1 MSIIEKLKPAFL
13 EYRVP
18 KEGPLKDTFNFRKI
32 WKIAILLTAA
42 VTLIPL
48 IAITIIDYNVTQK
61 SLESEILLRTSR
73 VASNTKRS
81 ISFSLINRQS
91 ALDFIIQDNSFKEL
105 NDVHR
110 LTTILTNLK
119 SSFGEF
125 VDIGVI
131 NEEGIQTTYVGDYNL
146 EGKNY
151 SAQSS
156 FQKVVEQGMYISDV
170 FMGFR
175 NKPHFVIALKYTNE
189 DDSFYVLRTTIDTDH
204 FGDLLSNLELSG
216 MGDAFIINHEGIIQT
231 SSRIH
236 GNVLEKISM
245 PVPEYSERTMAMEYT
260 DKKNKTSIVA
270 YSYIPDT
277 KFILMIIKD
286 KTALMKSWRA
296 TKSILILFLAGSI
309 TIILAVILSMT
320 TFLVNNMYYADKKRS
335 QAMHRIEYDNKLA
348 TIGRLA
354 AGVAHEINN
363 PLAIINE
370 KAGLIKDMFTYQNKY
385 SDDQRLIGLVDS
397 IISSVSR
404 CGSITHRL
412 LSFAR
417 HMEVSIQSVDIKK
430 LITDVLGFMGKE
442 AEYRSIQIIIDIP
455 DNLPFMEC
463 DRGKMQQIFLNL
475 INNAF
480 AAMGSEGVLKIE
492 AKEKDKDFCTIT
504 VTDNGCGIA
513 ENDLNLIFEP
523 FFTKKSD
530 QGGTGLGLSITYR
543 LIEEAGGYIKVKSEM
558 GKGTSFMVTLP
569 YLHKTGKEEKT
580 CEYS

>member
-73 VASNTKRS
+73 VASNTKRA

-105 NDVHR
+105 NDIHR
-110 LTTILTNLK
+110 LTTILSNLK

-204 FGDLLSNLELSG
+204 FGDL
-216 MGDAFIINHEGIIQT
+216 
-231 SSRIH
+231 
-236 GNVLEKISM
+236 
-245 PVPEYSERTMAMEYT
+245 
-260 DKKNKTSIVA
+260 
-270 YSYIPDT
+270 
-277 KFILMIIKD
+277 
-286 KTALMKSWRA
+286 
-296 TKSILILFLAGSI
+296 
-309 TIILAVILSMT
+309 
-320 TFLVNNMYYADKKRS
+320 
-335 QAMHRIEYDNKLA
+335 
-348 TIGRLA
+348 
-354 AGVAHEINN
+354 
-363 PLAIINE
+363 
-370 KAGLIKDMFTYQNKY
+370 
-385 SDDQRLIGLVDS
+385 
-397 IISSVSR
+397 
-404 CGSITHRL
+404 
-412 LSFAR
+412 
-417 HMEVSIQSVDIKK
+417 SIQPG
-430 LITDVLGFMGKE
+430 TE
-442 AEYRSIQIIIDIP
+442 R
-455 DNLPFMEC
+455 
-463 DRGKMQQIFLNL
+463 
-475 INNAF
+475 
-480 AAMGSEGVLKIE
+480 
-492 AKEKDKDFCTIT
+492 
-504 VTDNGCGIA
+504 NGRC
-513 ENDLNLIFEP
+513 L
-523 FFTKKSD
+523 
-530 QGGTGLGLSITYR
+530 Y
-543 LIEEAGGYIKVKSEM
+543 
-558 GKGTSFMVTLP
+558 
-569 YLHKTGKEEKT
+569 HKP
-580 CEYS
+580 